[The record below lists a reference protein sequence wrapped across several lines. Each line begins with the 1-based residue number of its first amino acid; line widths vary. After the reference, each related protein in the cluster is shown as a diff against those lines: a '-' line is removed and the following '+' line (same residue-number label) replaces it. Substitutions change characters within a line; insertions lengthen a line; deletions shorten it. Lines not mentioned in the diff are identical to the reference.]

1 MCYMVKI
8 TELQTWLD
16 LPNCITLNCL
26 LSPSTTNIG
35 YGFSGRGQWVTAW
48 RDQFDEQARPS
59 TTGYWDKVLSLVS
72 FKWQISILGI
82 YLLLLTQ
89 DLKLLWFC
97 FFFTGSVTYIVI
109 VALLAVLVV
118 IVLFVLALCCRRR
131 CKASNSQQLQTLQGT
146 PETSSDAGSVA
157 TTDSGNLSN
166 DIIIGW

>member
-8 TELQTWLD
+8 TELQTRLD

-97 FFFTGSVTYIVI
+97 FVFFFFTGSVTYVVI
-109 VALLAVLVV
+109 GTLLAVLVV
-118 IVLFVLALCCRRR
+118 IVLFVWKLYCRRR
-131 CKASNSQQLQTLQGT
+131 CKTSKLLQGT
-146 PETSSDAGSVA
+146 PETSSVAGSVA

-166 DIIIGW
+166 DIIIGS